1 MFWEKVTSK
10 PLSAICSKRVV
21 EELKIGEKVEVAE
34 ITQWSEAIDAKIE
47 VADAEVTRI
56 KTWLDEKMAEKETAE
71 REGKIQFEMKL
82 HQLKLE
88 SQAASIQK
96 NEKNAENASYIDAQL
111 PKIEIAQFDGSPLD
125 WPRFWGQFIETVD
138 KRSVAPVNKFAYL
151 CGFLSP
157 KVKTVIE
164 GLPFTPE
171 GYNHAKSI
179 LEDKYGKNSEMI
191 KAYLKLIMNL
201 PVINEI
207 DLARIYKFNDQL
219 THTVQ
224 ALQTLKKLETVN
236 GYVSMTL
243 DKLQAIRG
251 DLVRTDP
258 KWEDWDFAQLSE
270 AL

>member
-1 MFWEKVTSK
+1 MEVAQSKLDTKLTQLKWAVEKTESVLGK
-10 PLSAICSKRVV
+10 GNQQAIERHLNGIKVITGEVEQSKRVV
-21 EELKIGEKVEVAE
+21 KELKIGEKVEVAE
-34 ITQWSEAIDAKIE
+34 IMQWSEAIDAKIE
-47 VADAEVTRI
+47 VADTEVTCI

-88 SQAASIQK
+88 SQAVSIQK
-96 NEKNAENASYIDAQL
+96 NDKNAENASYIDAKL

-171 GYNHAKSI
+171 GYNRAKSI
-179 LEDKYGKNSEMI
+179 LEDKYGKNSEVI
-191 KAYLKLIMNL
+191 KAYVKLIMNL

-207 DLARIYKFNDQL
+207 DLARIHKFNDQL
-219 THTVQ
+219 THAVQ
-224 ALQTLKKLETVN
+224 ALQTAILNQKLT
-236 GYVSMTL
+236 
-243 DKLQAIRG
+243 
-251 DLVRTDP
+251 
-258 KWEDWDFAQLSE
+258 
-270 AL
+270 